1 LSLTKVSLTSS
12 RAPWMY
18 PDRQSSTLAHHIRNR
33 SSKTFDAA
41 CAIRARYRWCLTGT
55 PIHNRLDD
63 YGALLSFIG
72 VPPFTSKALFDYWLA
87 NPMSNNNPEGLR
99 RLKELV
105 AATCLRRT
113 KDAVK
118 DQLKLPQRINR
129 VETIELD
136 STERELYDFFKVRTS
151 SLVAGMFS
159 EESWASQQ
167 HQGNILPL
175 INFLRLICDHGERL
189 LPTPALKAWLSRDA
203 SAFDWNIL
211 RSSGRNCALC
221 KVDISKLQ
229 CQNALRYEFCLHVIC
244 SKCAITDDEENSMDD
259 DWCPICNRES
269 ATPSQQLASSLSK
282 NTGLIAMDYWPST
295 KVKAL
300 LKNLRQ
306 EQRLNDTDLKE
317 APTKRHATIR
327 T

>member
-1 LSLTKVSLTSS
+1 
-12 RAPWMY
+12 
-18 PDRQSSTLAHHIRNR
+18 
-33 SSKTFDAA
+33 
-41 CAIRARYRWCLTGT
+41 
-55 PIHNRLDD
+55 
-63 YGALLSFIG
+63 
-72 VPPFTSKALFDYWLA
+72 
-87 NPMSNNNPEGLR
+87 MSNNNSEGLR

-189 LPTPALKAWLSRDA
+189 LPAPALKAWLSRDA

-229 CQNALRYEFCLHVIC
+229 CSNALRYEFCLHVIC

-269 ATPSQQLASSLSK
+269 ATPKSQQFANSLSK
-282 NTGLIAMDYWPST
+282 STDLMAVDYWPST

-300 LKNLRQ
+300 LKNLRR

>member
-1 LSLTKVSLTSS
+1 
-12 RAPWMY
+12 
-18 PDRQSSTLAHHIRNR
+18 
-33 SSKTFDAA
+33 
-41 CAIRARYRWCLTGT
+41 
-55 PIHNRLDD
+55 
-63 YGALLSFIG
+63 
-72 VPPFTSKALFDYWLA
+72 
-87 NPMSNNNPEGLR
+87 MSNNNSEGLR

-118 DQLKLPQRINR
+118 DQLKLPRRIDR
-129 VETIELD
+129 EETIELD
-136 STERELYDFFKVRTS
+136 RTERELYDFFKARTS

-159 EESWASQQ
+159 EESRASQQ

-189 LPTPALKAWLSRDA
+189 LPAPALKAWLSRDA
-203 SAFDWNIL
+203 SAVDWNIL
-211 RSSGRNCALC
+211 RSGGRNCALC
-221 KVDISKLQ
+221 KVDISELQ
-229 CQNALRYEFCLHVIC
+229 CPNALRYEFCLHVIC
-244 SKCAITDDEENSMDD
+244 SKCAITDYEEDPMGD

-269 ATPSQQLASSLSK
+269 ATPSSQGLESSLSK
-282 NTGLIAMDYWPST
+282 NVDLIAVDYWPST

-306 EQRLNDTDLKE
+306 EQRLNHTDLRE
-317 APTKRHATIR
+317 APTKRHATIH